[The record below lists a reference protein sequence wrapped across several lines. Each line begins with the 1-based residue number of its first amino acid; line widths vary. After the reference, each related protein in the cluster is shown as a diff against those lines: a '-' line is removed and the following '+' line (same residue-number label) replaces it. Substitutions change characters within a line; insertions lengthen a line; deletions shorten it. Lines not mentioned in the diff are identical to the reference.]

1 MCRSGYVRSGYC
13 PDQRDGGIRY
23 CRCAWTRNP
32 PWGQL
37 PSEPWQG
44 LDQNRRATPS
54 MMASQMRVIF
64 RDFAMTALI
73 RRAIP
78 VTLHHSA

>member
-1 MCRSGYVRSGYC
+1 
-13 PDQRDGGIRY
+13 
-23 CRCAWTRNP
+23 
-32 PWGQL
+32 
-37 PSEPWQG
+37 
-44 LDQNRRATPS
+44 
-54 MMASQMRVIF
+54 MASQMRVIF